1 MGFSFMYKEG
11 GSHPN
16 YNKEYTNHKE
26 IVDATVPKLLVYP
39 VAMHIGA
46 PAEPIVEVGDTVKAG
61 EMIAKEGGFVSAHV
75 YSSVSGEVVAIE
87 DRPSAGG
94 GEVKSIII
102 KNDYKYTKADPIVEP
117 GRSNEM
123 SNEEITET
131 VRKAGIVGMGG
142 ATFPTAVKLSPPP
155 GKTIDTIILNGAECE
170 PFSTSDHRVMI
181 DFAKEIVKGIELV
194 SKLYPK
200 LANVYIGIE
209 DNKMD
214 AIKIL
219 KEETNHL
226 DKVTVKTLKTMYPQG
241 SEKNLIQNMT
251 GREVPPGGLPA
262 DNHIILMN
270 VSTCR
275 AIYRACEFGEPLI
288 ERIVSVSGA
297 PIKEPKN
304 LKVKIGTPMDSLIE
318 DCGGFTDYPGK
329 ILSGGPMMGKPI
341 TDLGTPVIKGMTAM
355 TVLTKEEAHIGER
368 EDCIMCAE
376 CLHVCPVSLQ
386 PILISE
392 AFERGEIEK
401 AKELGAMD
409 CIECGNCS
417 FVCPSN
423 IPLLENIR
431 GAKAAI
437 KAMEEEG

>member
-181 DFAKEIVKGIELV
+181 DFAKEIVRGIELV

-219 KEETNHL
+219 KEETSHL

-355 TVLTKEEAHIGER
+355 TILTKEEAHIGER

-437 KAMEEEG
+437 KAMEEED

>member
-1 MGFSFMYKEG
+1 MGFSFMHKEQ

-16 YNKEYTNHKE
+16 DNKQYTNSKT
-26 IVDATVPKLLVYP
+26 IVDATVPKLLVFP
-39 VAMHIGA
+39 VSMHIGA
-46 PAEPIVEVGDTVKAG
+46 PAEPIVEVGDKVKAG

-75 YSSVSGEVVAIE
+75 YSSVSGEVVGIE
-87 DRPSAGG
+87 DRPTAGG
-94 GEVKSIII
+94 GTVKSIII
-102 KNDYKYTKADPIVEP
+102 KNDYEYTKADPIVEP
-117 GRSNEM
+117 GRSEYM
-123 SNEEITET
+123 SNEEVTDT

-170 PFSTSDHRVMI
+170 PFSTSDHRVML
-181 DFAKEIVKGIELV
+181 DFAKEITKGIEII

-209 DNKMD
+209 DNKKD
-214 AIKIL
+214 AIEVL
-219 KEETNHL
+219 EKETSHL
-226 DKVTVKTLKTMYPQG
+226 DNVRVQSLKAMYPQG
-241 SEKNLIQNMT
+241 SEKNLIQNLT
-251 GREVPPGGLPA
+251 GREVKPGTLPA
-262 DNHIILMN
+262 DNHIMLLN

-275 AIYRACEFGEPLI
+275 AIYRACELGEPLI
-288 ERIVSVSGA
+288 ERIVSVAGA

-304 LKVKIGTPMDSLIE
+304 FRVKIGTPMDSLIE

-329 ILSGGPMMGKPI
+329 ILSGGPMMGKTI
-341 TDLGTPVIKGMTAM
+341 TDLGTPVLKGMTAL
-355 TVLTKEEAHIGER
+355 TVLTKQEAEIEER

-392 AFERGEIEK
+392 AFERGEFEK

-417 FVCPSN
+417 FICPSN